1 MQHSWT
7 IVVAMLAGC
16 ATTRVALE
24 KPVTGQCEN
33 SGLKECSAI
42 TEGVI
47 MYVDGDQRLAY
58 QKLHIAAGT
67 NEPDDVIAFAAGL
80 KNVGREPVAAR
91 HTAAIDEIAEL
102 LTREA
107 REAAKRLD
115 AKEAQRA
122 VTRRRKLAASNA
134 KSSQEKRSDGDN
146 ASSSD
151 TATTARATVEGPNA
165 ESDAPA
171 KGKTSP
177 PSTGALP
184 LAISQLE
191 GRTVIPATDEDNR
204 ACLMSGIMSTAAQ
217 SSRGYCV
224 RVARGPLVVTDLH
237 SSNACPAE
245 LFALAVVPGDLST
258 PRWAV
263 YGQASSSMNV
273 SAGSLVV
280 RDDEQFVIGVMSS
293 SEQKMKRD
301 IRCAVT
307 WSGYRLRGPQSDAPP
322 SDAE

>member
-1 MQHSWT
+1 MQRRWT

-16 ATTRVALE
+16 ASTRVALE
-24 KPVTGQCEN
+24 KPVSGQCEN
-33 SGLKECSAI
+33 SGLKECGAI

-80 KNVGREPVAAR
+80 KNVVREPAAAR
-91 HTAAIDEIAEL
+91 HTLVIEEIAEL

-107 REAAKRLD
+107 REAAKRLE
-115 AKEAQRA
+115 AKEAQQA
-122 VTRRRKLAASNA
+122 VPRRRKLAASAA
-134 KSSQEKRSDGDN
+134 KSSQEKQGDADKAVPGETG
-146 ASSSD
+146 AS
-151 TATTARATVEGPNA
+151 ARAAIEGQST

-177 PSTGALP
+177 PSVGAVP
-184 LAISQLE
+184 LAISQIE

-204 ACLMSGIMSTAAQ
+204 ACLMSGIMSPAGQ
-217 SSRGYCV
+217 PSRGYCV

-245 LFALAVVPGDLST
+245 LFALSVVPGDLSS

-273 SAGSLVV
+273 SGGSLVV
-280 RDDEQFVIGVMSS
+280 REEEQFVIGVMSS

-307 WSGYRLRGPQSDAPP
+307 WSGYRPVGLK
-322 SDAE
+322 SDAERRE